1 MSWPLVVAVACGGAL
16 GSVGRYLTSI
26 LMGKMFGIG
35 FPWGTVTVNIIGAFL
50 MGALVEFVALR
61 YSISQELRA
70 FLAVGVLGGFT
81 TFSSFALDTAVLF
94 ERGQLGLTFAYFAGT
109 LVAGISAMFFAIY
122 LVRQIIAG

>member
-1 MSWPLVVAVACGGAL
+1 MSWTLVASVACGGAI
-16 GSVGRYLTSI
+16 GSAGRYLVSI
-26 LMGKMFGIG
+26 LMGKWLGMG

-94 ERGQLGLTFAYFAGT
+94 ERGQLGLTFAYVAGT
-109 LVAGISAMFFAIY
+109 LVAGLSAMFFAIY
-122 LVRQIIAG
+122 LVRQLIAG